1 MAFAPILGIIGGV
14 ISAVGTISA
23 GMAQKNAMDY
33 QAQVAQN
40 NAIIAQQNANY
51 AIEAGQVKAT
61 QQSLKE
67 AEVGGEIKAAQAAS
81 GVDVNTGSNKDVQV
95 SQRMLGK
102 LNTEQQMANAQ
113 LTEYGYLSQK
123 TNYQA
128 QATLDTYEGKQ
139 AETAGFIGAGSTAL
153 TAYAGVKG
161 FQQANAGLPKAP
173 ATLPW
178 YNVWS

>member
-1 MAFAPILGIIGGV
+1 MAFAPILGLIGGV
-14 ISAVGTISA
+14 ISAVGTIAS
-23 GMAQKNAMDY
+23 GIAQKNALDY
-33 QAQVAQN
+33 QAQVANN

-51 AIEAGQVKAT
+51 AIEAGQSKAA

-102 LNTEQQMANAQ
+102 LNTQQQLANAQ

-123 TNYQA
+123 TNYEA
-128 QATLDTYEGKQ
+128 QSKLDTYEGNVAQ
-139 AETAGFIGAGSTAL
+139 TGGFLGGAGQIFGAASKWYGPSTFTTGA
-153 TAYAGVKG
+153 
-161 FQQANAGLPKAP
+161 
-173 ATLPW
+173 
-178 YNVWS
+178 